1 MKMYRGRYEGKHRKA
16 TTASAHGKALRTG
29 RLTTMVIATVLL
41 LALAIGGTLAW
52 LSTKG
57 TPIQNK
63 FLPTKVT
70 CEVTEK
76 FDGNTGV
83 KSDVNVKNTGTI
95 DAFIRVKLVTYRTN
109 DQRQHIGGTA
119 SLPTFT
125 LGANWVEHDGYYYYT
140 LPVAPGEKP
149 KTNLTDSMTLVGSY
163 LDTDGGKQA
172 IDVMAE
178 AIQSVPEDA
187 VKAAWGE
194 GFSINA
200 DGSLNVPNV

>member
-1 MKMYRGRYEGKHRKA
+1 MYRGRYEGKHRKA

-95 DAFIRVKLVTYRTN
+95 DAHTCTVRCSQLLRP
-109 DQRQHIGGTA
+109 RQHQRHLKNTA
-119 SLPTFT
+119 PILWRH
-125 LGANWVEHDGYYYYT
+125 GHG
-140 LPVAPGEKP
+140 
-149 KTNLTDSMTLVGSY
+149 
-163 LDTDGGKQA
+163 
-172 IDVMAE
+172 
-178 AIQSVPEDA
+178 
-187 VKAAWGE
+187 
-194 GFSINA
+194 
-200 DGSLNVPNV
+200 

>member
-16 TTASAHGKALRTG
+16 AAPVHEKAIRTG

-57 TPIQNK
+57 DPITNTFTPS
-63 FLPTKVT
+63 KVT
-70 CEVTEK
+70 CEVTEI
-76 FDGNTGV
+76 FDDIRGV
-83 KSDVNVKNTGTI
+83 KSNVNVENTGDT
-95 DAFIRVKLVTYRTN
+95 DAYIRVKLVTYRTN
-109 DQRQHIGGTA
+109 DQGQHIGGTA

-125 LGANWVEHDGYYYYT
+125 RGANWVWYDGYYYYT
-140 LPVAPGEKP
+140 RPVAPGEKP
-149 KTNLTDSMTLVGSY
+149 EANLTDSMTLTGSY
-163 LDTDGGKQA
+163 TDADGGHQA

-194 GFSINA
+194 GFSIGT
-200 DGSLNVPNV
+200 DGSLIVPNN

>member
-1 MKMYRGRYEGKHRKA
+1 MYRGRYEGKHRK
-16 TTASAHGKALRTG
+16 TAAPARGRSLRTG

-52 LSTKG
+52 LSTKDA
-57 TPIQNK
+57 PIQNK

-76 FDGNTGV
+76 FNGTTG
-83 KSDVNVKNTGTI
+83 KKTDVNVKNTGTI

-109 DQRQHIGGTA
+109 DQGQHIGGTA
-119 SLPTFT
+119 SLPSFD
-125 LGANWVEHDGYYYYT
+125 LGANWVKYGDYYYYT
-140 LPVAPGEKP
+140 KPVAPNQKP
-149 KTNLTDSMTLVGSY
+149 GTNLADSMTLIGSY
-163 LDTDGGKQA
+163 MDTDGGKQA

-187 VKAAWGE
+187 VKAAWGA
-194 GFSINA
+194 GFSI
-200 DGSLNVPNV
+200 DGNGNLVVPTV

>member
-1 MKMYRGRYEGKHRKA
+1 MYRGRYEGKHRKA

-52 LSTKG
+52 LSTKDA
-57 TPIQNK
+57 PIQNK

-76 FDGNTGV
+76 FDGSTGV
-83 KSDVNVKNTGTI
+83 KSNVNVKNTGTI

-109 DQRQHIGGTA
+109 DQGQHIGGIA
-119 SLPTFT
+119 SLPAFT
-125 LGANWVEHDGYYYYT
+125 LGTDWVKYGDYYYYT
-140 LPVAPGEKP
+140 KPVAPKQEP
-149 KTNLTDSMTLVGSY
+149 ETNLTDSMTLIGSY
-163 LDTDGGKQA
+163 MDTDGGKQA
-172 IDVMAE
+172 VDVMAE

-194 GFSINA
+194 DFSIDTN
-200 DGSLNVPNV
+200 GNLVVPTGN